1 MSHVAGGAVSEP
13 KSLRVHLWPEQYGVA
28 TLRDVPAL
36 TSWLLPDGPPVSLV
50 VGHGEV
56 SVLAP
61 ETVID
66 AFGDAVTRHDRGWRA
81 LTFDA
86 VFPLGTIGLLA
97 AASRALA
104 EVGVPVMV
112 VSSHE
117 TDHVL
122 VPEKHVG
129 RALCAL
135 GQARLE
141 RFVGQG

>member
-1 MSHVAGGAVSEP
+1 MHERGT
-13 KSLRVHLWPEQYGVA
+13 LRVHLWPEAYGVA
-28 TLRDVPAL
+28 TLREVPAL
-36 TSWLLPDGPPVSLV
+36 TSWLLADGPPVALV

-61 ETVID
+61 DTVID

-112 VSSHE
+112 FSSHE

-122 VPEKHVG
+122 VPDTQIG
-129 RALCAL
+129 RALMAL
-135 GQARLE
+135 GQAQLG
-141 RFVGQG
+141 RFVSVS

>member
-1 MSHVAGGAVSEP
+1 MAEHRT
-13 KSLRVHLWPEQYGVA
+13 LRVHLWPEPYGVA
-28 TLRDVPAL
+28 TLSIVPEI
-36 TSWLLPDGPPVSLV
+36 TSWLLPDGPPVSVV

-61 ETVID
+61 DTVID
-66 AFGDAVTRHDRGWRA
+66 AFGDAVARHDRGWRA

-97 AASRALA
+97 ATSRALA

-112 VSSHE
+112 FSSHE

-122 VPEKHVG
+122 VPAQQIG
-129 RALCAL
+129 RALMAL

-141 RFVGQG
+141 RFVATG